1 LEGRCA
7 GGASAP
13 PTIHKDSDYPKK
25 ERDYRTNRLNRSKYI
40 TYPAIVIVALITQ
53 IPFAITIVFS
63 FLRWKIKRPDLKII
77 FTGFD
82 NYARI
87 FTTWDFYHVLLNTAI
102 IIFVT
107 LFFCTVLS
115 VLLGLLFSR
124 QFFGVYIFRTLIVLP
139 YFVMDSVVGI
149 VWKTLFLN
157 PSFGFNHYLSRFFG
171 VDPPDF
177 LGRYSLITVIVL
189 IIWQWTPF
197 FFMIV
202 MAGLQN
208 ISEEILESARMD
220 GAAGLRMLTRIKI
233 PLIRGHINV
242 AMTLG
247 LINILK
253 VFGLVYV
260 TTQGGPGVSSSNL
273 PYHVYRNIFF
283 DWNVGRAAGIAVI
296 TVLITIFIIQ
306 TFFGRIRKKEVL

>member
-1 LEGRCA
+1 M
-7 GGASAP
+7 
-13 PTIHKDSDYPKK
+13 KK
-25 ERDYRTNRLNRSKYI
+25 NTRSKYI
-40 TYPAIVIVALITQ
+40 SYPAIIIVALITQ

-63 FLRWKIKRPDLKII
+63 FLRWNIKRPDMKIT
-77 FTGFD
+77 FTGFE
-82 NYARI
+82 NFVRI
-87 FTTWDFYHVLLNTAI
+87 FTSWDFYHVLLNTGI
-102 IIFVT
+102 IIFTT
-107 LFFCTVLS
+107 LFFCTILS

-124 QFFGVYIFRTLIVLP
+124 QFLGVHIFRTMIVLP
-139 YFVMDSVVGI
+139 YFVMDSVAGI

-157 PSFGFNHYLSRFFG
+157 PSFGFNFYISRIFG
-171 VDPPDF
+171 VEPLDF
-177 LGRYSLITVIVL
+177 LGRYSLATVIAL

-208 ISEEILESARMD
+208 IHEEVLESARMD
-220 GAAGLRMLTRIKI
+220 GASGLRMLMQIKI

-273 PYHVYRNIFF
+273 PYNVYRNIFF
-283 DWNVGRAAGIAVI
+283 DWNVGRAAGVAVI
-296 TVLITIFIIQ
+296 TVLITIFITQ
-306 TFFGRIRKKEVL
+306 TFFNRIRKKEML